1 MKLIVGLGNPGSKY
15 EGTRHNV
22 GFDVLGL
29 LATRWSA
36 EVPRSRFDS
45 LVAECVINQQKTLL
59 IRPQTY
65 MNRSGHA
72 VQQAASFFKTPLENL
87 LIVCDDFNLPLG
99 MLRFRSQ
106 GSSGGQN
113 GLKDVIRALG
123 GAEPQR
129 LRIGVGPVPDQW
141 DAADFVLGRFG
152 RDERDQAEASVERAA
167 DSVETWVVAGIT
179 EAMNRYN

>member
-1 MKLIVGLGNPGSKY
+1 MKLIVGLGNPGKKY

-22 GFDVLGL
+22 GFDVLGR
-29 LATRWSA
+29 LADRWSA
-36 EVPRSRFDS
+36 EVARNRFDS

-59 IRPQTY
+59 IRPLTF
-65 MNRSGHA
+65 MNRSGNA
-72 VQQAASFFKTPLENL
+72 VQQAVAFYKTPLENI

-99 MLRFRSQ
+99 ALRFRSQ

-123 GAEPQR
+123 GAEPPR
-129 LRIGVGPVPDQW
+129 LRIGVGPVPEAW
-141 DAADFVLGRFG
+141 DAADFVLGRFSK
-152 RDERDQAEASVERAA
+152 DDTDQAEASIQRAT